1 MNGIR
6 RLAVLTSG
14 GDCPG
19 LNACIRSVVRMS
31 LYLGIEPWGV
41 RRGYAGLMAGELD
54 AFTSR
59 SVSHIIGR
67 GGSILGSSR
76 SAEFNSS
83 RGLREA
89 RRNLNEFGIDGLVV
103 IGGDGS
109 MRGAQALSEAG
120 FPVIGVP
127 ATIENDVWGTD
138 MAIGVDTALNT
149 ALDALDRIKDTAS
162 SHQQAFLVGLAGE
175 KSGYQT
181 LMTGLAGGAEVICIP
196 EVAFSL
202 EEVAHQVADAYV
214 RGKQHCIIVVSEGA
228 QPDIHAIVA
237 HLSQCEDETGFS
249 VRLAILG
256 HVQRGGTPSAQ
267 DRFLGTRYG
276 SDVVRQ
282 ISEGNTG
289 VMVALDDGELI
300 YRPLADVS
308 ANTKA
313 VDPDDVAMAEML
325 AK

>member
-19 LNACIRSVVRMS
+19 LNACIRAVVRMS
-31 LYLGIEPWGV
+31 LHLGVEPWGV
-41 RRGYAGLMAGELD
+41 RSGFAGLMAGELD
-54 AFTSR
+54 ALTSR

-76 SAEFNSS
+76 SAEFSS

-89 RRNLNEFGIDGLVV
+89 QRNLNELGIDALVV

-109 MRGAQALSEAG
+109 MRGAQALSAVG

-175 KSGYQT
+175 KSGYLT
-181 LMTGLAGGAEVICIP
+181 LMTGLAGGAEVTCIP
-196 EVAFSL
+196 EVTFSF
-202 EEVAHQVADAYV
+202 EQVAEQVADAYV

-228 QPDIHAIVA
+228 QPDIQSLSEY
-237 HLSQCEDETGFS
+237 LSQCEDETGFD

-267 DRFLGTRYG
+267 DRFLGTQFG
-276 SDVVRQ
+276 SEAVRR
-282 ISEGNTG
+282 ICEGNAG
-289 VMVALDDGELI
+289 VMVALDDGELV
-300 YRPLADVS
+300 YRPLADVATS
-308 ANTKA
+308 IKA

-325 AK
+325 AR